1 MKPLVSIIIPCY
13 NAAPWLA
20 ETLKSTLVQTW
31 KNIEIIIVDDG
42 SKDNSLS
49 VAKSFESS
57 QVKVISQINQ
67 GASVA
72 RNAALKEAQ
81 GDFIQY
87 LDADDLLAPDKI
99 EIQLNI
105 LNFDYN
111 SHHIASAE
119 WARFYKNPSEALFIP
134 QALWR
139 DMSPVEW
146 LVCAW
151 ENNLMMHPAAWLVPR
166 CIANH
171 VGAWNEKL
179 SLNDDGEYFCRV
191 VLASKGVK
199 FCSGAKSYY
208 RSGVSG
214 TLSGKTSKYAWES
227 ALQSTLLCSNYLLSV
242 EDSLRTR
249 HACATL
255 LQRSAHT
262 IYPDFPELV
271 EIAEAKVNSLGGSEL
286 QLDGNPL
293 LKFIEH
299 TLGWKAAR
307 RIQKFKQQYLLY

>member
-13 NAAPWLA
+13 NATPWLA

-57 QVKVISQINQ
+57 QVKVISQLNQ

-99 EIQLNI
+99 ELQLNI

-111 SHHIASAE
+111 SHHVASAE
-119 WARFYKNPSEALFIP
+119 WARFYKNSSEALFIP

-171 VGAWNEKL
+171 VGAWNEQL
-179 SLNDDGEYFCRV
+179 SLNDDGEYFCRIL
-191 VLASKGVK
+191 LASQGVK
-199 FCSGAKSYY
+199 FCLGAKSYY
-208 RSGVSG
+208 RSGNS
-214 TLSGKTSKYAWES
+214 TSLSSLKSRFAWES
-227 ALQSTLLCSNYLLSV
+227 AFAAL
-242 EDSLRTR
+242 ELRPI
-249 HACATL
+249 
-255 LQRSAHT
+255 
-262 IYPDFPELV
+262 IY
-271 EIAEAKVNSLGGSEL
+271 
-286 QLDGNPL
+286 
-293 LKFIEH
+293 
-299 TLGWKAAR
+299 
-307 RIQKFKQQYLLY
+307 